1 MGEGK
6 RLKGT
11 ASSRAPHP
19 RAWGPRPPRTRPMVS
34 SLAKLCVHHMR
45 LVRFPFLGL
54 SVVTEAWQV
63 KTRGVSLSGWR
74 KETATTKAGKE
85 AGGQGRQHTDK

>member
-1 MGEGK
+1 MAARGGLRGPGTPGSETGWEQSRGDDQPGGEGEGSK
-6 RLKGT
+6 VT
-11 ASSRAPHP
+11 ASSRTSHPGDLGSTPHL
-19 RAWGPRPPRTRPMVS
+19 TRPMVS

-63 KTRGVSLSGWR
+63 
-74 KETATTKAGKE
+74 E
-85 AGGQGRQHTDK
+85 GGR

>member
-1 MGEGK
+1 
-6 RLKGT
+6 
-11 ASSRAPHP
+11 
-19 RAWGPRPPRTRPMVS
+19 MVS

-63 KTRGVSLSGWR
+63 
-74 KETATTKAGKE
+74 E
-85 AGGQGRQHTDK
+85 AGEFQSQGGENYQSQERKRWPQRGHRGTGIRRQKMTPWQTPGHRRKGPFQGAERSNPEAV